1 MRGNFAKA
9 KKYEKD
15 MGMLISLLTEKEE
28 AELSTL
34 DKGSLLY
41 QLEAEEIDL
50 KKLGDKSC
58 MWCE

>member
-1 MRGNFAKA
+1 MAE
-9 KKYEKD
+9 KKIVRTKWKREKD

-50 KKLGDKSC
+50 KKP
-58 MWCE
+58 EANT